1 MSLRSV
7 GQVKGV
13 NISDLDSHAHA
24 CVGKEALIFNDFD
37 REVTVS
43 GYDPSGETKSLRT
56 VSAAMGYAIPET
68 GQNVLLI
75 VHHTISLPTL
85 NHNLL
90 RTMKIRL
97 HEVVVNETPKFQ
109 NLELTYLSH
118 TISVRCDEVDDV
130 LVIPLDL
137 FGVV

>member
-1 MSLRSV
+1 
-7 GQVKGV
+7 
-13 NISDLDSHAHA
+13 
-24 CVGKEALIFNDFD
+24 
-37 REVTVS
+37 
-43 GYDPSGETKSLRT
+43 
-56 VSAAMGYAIPET
+56 
-68 GQNVLLI
+68 
-75 VHHTISLPTL
+75 
-85 NHNLL
+85 
-90 RTMKIRL
+90 MKIRL

>member
-1 MSLRSV
+1 MSLGSV

-13 NISDLDSHAHA
+13 NMSDLESHADA
-24 CVGKEALIFNDFD
+24 CVVGKDALIFNDFD

-75 VHHTISLPTL
+75 VHHTISLPIT
-85 NHNLL
+85 
-90 RTMKIRL
+90 
-97 HEVVVNETPKFQ
+97 
-109 NLELTYLSH
+109 TYY
-118 TISVRCDEVDDV
+118 V
-130 LVIPLDL
+130 P
-137 FGVV
+137 

>member
-1 MSLRSV
+1 M
-7 GQVKGV
+7 
-13 NISDLDSHAHA
+13 SDLESHADA
-24 CVGKEALIFNDFD
+24 CVVGKEALIFNDFD

-75 VHHTISLPTL
+75 VHQAISLPTL

-90 RTMKIRL
+90 STIQMRL
-97 HEVVVNETPKFQ
+97 HDVIVNEAPKFQ
-109 NLELTYLSH
+109 SFEPTSLPLTH
-118 TISVRCDEVDDV
+118 HQRQRR
-130 LVIPLDL
+130 
-137 FGVV
+137 